1 LNQYDGRVKNDNDSI
16 TPFAIT
22 DFRDVKRC
30 FGIKEKNRAGHM
42 YVIGKTGTGKSTL
55 IQNMAASDI
64 KRGHG
69 MALIDPHGDLTRAV
83 LDLVPKRRVK
93 DVVYFNPAD
102 LDCPIAFNPLEKVEP
117 DKSHLI
123 TSSLVTVFKK
133 ISGDFWGPRMEHI
146 LRNSILALMD
156 HPESTLMDIPLL
168 LTDRYFRALIV
179 DKITNPVVKNFWVLE
194 FEKYSAWLRSDAT
207 APILNRIGQFL
218 SSPLIRNIVSQ
229 PKSAFNLRQIMDE
242 GKILIVDLSKGK
254 IGDDNCA
261 LLGSLLVIKLQ
272 LAALSRADLPE
283 EKRRYFHLFIDEIH
297 SFLTMSF
304 IDILSEARKYKLYL
318 VMSHQYIDQLDE
330 RVRSA
335 IIGNVG
341 TIIAFRVGAEDARF
355 LAKEFHPTFSETDLV
370 NIPNHHIYLKMMID
384 GHTSNAFS
392 AITLPP
398 AQSPTSYRN
407 EIIKRTREAYG
418 PQRQDVEEP
427 ALSDNPKN
435 TPPPEKEQR
444 TLF

>member
-1 LNQYDGRVKNDNDSI
+1 MKSSSENSI

-22 DFRDVKRC
+22 DFRDSQKV
-30 FGIKEKNRAGHM
+30 FGIKDRDRAGHM
-42 YVIGKTGTGKSTL
+42 YILGKTGTGKSTL
-55 IQNMAASDI
+55 IQNMVVSDI
-64 KRGHG
+64 RRGHG
-69 MALIDPHGDLTRAV
+69 MALIDPHGDLTKAV

-93 DVVYFNPAD
+93 DVIYFNPAD
-102 LDCPIAFNPLEKVEP
+102 LDRPIAFNPLEKVEP

-123 TSSLVTVFKK
+123 TSSLITVFKK
-133 ISGDFWGPRMEHI
+133 VSGDFWGPRMEHI
-146 LRNSILALMD
+146 LRNSILTLLEQ
-156 HPESTLMDIPLL
+156 PQSTLLDILLL
-168 LTDRYFRALIV
+168 LTDKYFRGNLIS
-179 DKITNPVVKNFWVLE
+179 KINNPIVQNFWLLE
-194 FEKYSAWLRSDAT
+194 FEKYSPWLRSDAT

-218 SSPLIRNIVSQ
+218 SSPLIRNIVCQ

-272 LAALSRADLPE
+272 LAALSRADMPE
-283 EKRRYFHLFIDEIH
+283 EKRRHFHLFIDEIH

-330 RVRSA
+330 RVRAA

-341 TIIAFRVGAEDARF
+341 TIISFRVGAEDAKF
-355 LAKEFHPTFSETDLV
+355 LAREFYPTFSETDLV

-398 AQSPTSYRN
+398 AQSSASYCD
-407 EIIKRTREAYG
+407 EIIKRTREVYG
-418 PQRQDVEEP
+418 SQRQDIDQP
-427 ALSDNPKN
+427 ALFHNPEN
-435 TPPPEKEQR
+435 EIPPEKGQK

>member
-1 LNQYDGRVKNDNDSI
+1 VKNNNSI

-30 FGIKEKNRAGHM
+30 FGIKDKNRAGHM
-42 YVIGKTGTGKSTL
+42 YILGKTGTGKSTL
-55 IQNMAASDI
+55 IQNMVVSDI
-64 KRGHG
+64 RRGHG
-69 MALIDPHGDLTRAV
+69 MALIDPHGDLSEAV
-83 LDLVPKRRVK
+83 LNLVPKRRIK
-93 DVVYFNPAD
+93 DVIYFNPAD
-102 LDCPIAFNPLEKVEP
+102 LDSPIAFNPLEKVEP

-133 ISGDFWGPRMEHI
+133 VSGDFWGPRMEHI
-146 LRNSILALMD
+146 LRNAILALLER
-156 HPESTLMDIPLL
+156 PESTLLDIPLL
-168 LTDRYFRALIV
+168 LTDKYFRGNIIHTL
-179 DKITNPVVKNFWVLE
+179 TNPVVQNFWLLE
-194 FEKYSAWLRSDAT
+194 FEKYSPWLRSDAT

-218 SSPLIRNIVSQ
+218 SSPLIRNIVCQ
-229 PKSAFNLRQIMDE
+229 PKSSFNLRQIMDE

-254 IGDDNCA
+254 IGDDNCS

-272 LAALSRADLPE
+272 LAALSRADMPE

-335 IIGNVG
+335 IIGNIG
-341 TIIAFRVGAEDARF
+341 TIISFRVGTEDAKV

-392 AITLPP
+392 AVTLPP
-398 AQSPTSYRN
+398 AQATVSHRK
-407 EIIKRTREAYG
+407 EIIRRTREVYG
-418 PQRQDVEEP
+418 PKTETEDVEGPEP
-427 ALSDNPKN
+427 IDDPGIVIP
-435 TPPPEKEQR
+435 TEKEQGK
-444 TLF
+444 LF

>member
-1 LNQYDGRVKNDNDSI
+1 MKRADSQDAI

-42 YVIGKTGTGKSTL
+42 YILGKTGTGKSTL
-55 IQNMAASDI
+55 IQNMVVSDI
-64 KRGHG
+64 RRGHG
-69 MALIDPHGDLTRAV
+69 MALIDPHGDLTKAV
-83 LDLVPKRRVK
+83 LNLVPKRRVK
-93 DVVYFNPAD
+93 DVIYFNPAD
-102 LDCPIAFNPLEKVEP
+102 LDSPIAFNPLERVEP

-133 ISGDFWGPRMEHI
+133 VSGDFWGPRMEHI
-146 LRNSILALMD
+146 LRNAILALMER
-156 HPESTLMDIPLL
+156 PESTLLDIPLL
-168 LTDRYFRALIV
+168 LTDKYFRGNIINTLA
-179 DKITNPVVKNFWVLE
+179 NPVVQNFWLLE
-194 FEKYSAWLRSDAT
+194 FEKYSPWLRSDAT

-218 SSPLIRNIVSQ
+218 SSPLIRNIVCQ
-229 PKSAFNLRQIMDE
+229 PRSSFNLRQIMDE

-272 LAALSRADLPE
+272 LAALSRADIPE

-341 TIIAFRVGAEDARF
+341 TIISFRVGAEDAKI
-355 LAKEFHPTFSETDLV
+355 LAKEFHPTFSEADLV

-392 AITLPP
+392 AVTLPP
-398 AQSPTSYRN
+398 AQTTVSHRK
-407 EIIKRTREAYG
+407 EIIRRTRELYG
-418 PQRQDVEEP
+418 PKKQDVDQP
-427 ALSDNPKN
+427 ALSQNPGN
-435 TPPPEKEQR
+435 ELPAGKEQR